1 MSESVGEDSLLRELQ
16 LVLRRGR
23 LAGGRDEGDE
33 HTTKSLA
40 KRMAQE
46 AAASIEDRK
55 SRAAARTAYYN
66 QLVNVLRLVS
76 RAQAADRAMWWRMAL
91 ASVAGAA
98 AASAL
103 ATWWLMSL

>member
-1 MSESVGEDSLLRELQ
+1 MVDDNLLRELQ

-23 LAGGRDEGDE
+23 LDGGRGEGDE
-33 HTTKSLA
+33 HATKSLA

-46 AAASIEDRK
+46 AAAAIDDRK
-55 SRAAARTAYYN
+55 SRAAARTVYYN
-66 QLVNVLRLVS
+66 QLVNVLHLVG
-76 RAQAADRAMWWRMAL
+76 RTQAADRAMWWRMAL

-98 AASAL
+98 VASAL